1 MAHVSDLIATDIE
14 QYLKS
19 HEKKSLLRFITCGSV
34 DDGKSTLIGRLL
46 YESKMLFEDQ
56 LAAVEADSKKWGT
69 QGDQI
74 DFALLVDGLA
84 AEREQGITI
93 DVAYRFFSTDKRKFI
108 VADTPG
114 HEQYTRNMVTG
125 ASTAD
130 AAIILIDARK
140 GVLTQTR
147 RHSKLAS
154 LVGIPHL
161 VVNFFINKRTN
172 AFVSKF
178 PDALELLVRGLRSGL
193 PVTETLGVVAQEV
206 PGPVGLEFRGVV
218 DRIKVGK
225 TMEDALQD
233 TGDRLGIPEFNF
245 FTITLAIQRETGGNL
260 AETLSN
266 LADVLRKRG
275 QMKLKIKAMSS
286 ESKASAYIVGAL
298 PFIVFTM
305 IYWINPNYL
314 GGFFTDDRLIV
325 TGLGGLVWM
334 GIGAFIMAK
343 MVSFEI

>member
-1 MAHVSDLIATDIE
+1 MDILQTLLITLVIFSVLVIGYMLFAGSGVSKA
-14 QYLKS
+14 QKRRMQA
-19 HEKKSLLRFITCGSV
+19 LRYRHSESV
-34 DDGKSTLIGRLL
+34 DAKVDAQFKRAIAARKPKSFKVAGSGSRMEALAVRLDRTGKGWTVSQYIYSSIGLALAVAVVIFIQSGALL
-46 YESKMLFEDQ
+46 LSLGIG
-56 LAAVEADSKKWGT
+56 AAV
-69 QGDQI
+69 
-74 DFALLVDGLA
+74 
-84 AEREQGITI
+84 
-93 DVAYRFFSTDKRKFI
+93 
-108 VADTPG
+108 
-114 HEQYTRNMVTG
+114 G
-125 ASTAD
+125 A
-130 AAIILIDARK
+130 
-140 GVLTQTR
+140 
-147 RHSKLAS
+147 
-154 LVGIPHL
+154 GIPHL

-286 ESKASAYIVGAL
+286 ESKASAYIVGSL
-298 PFIVFTM
+298 PFIVFGM
-305 IYWINPNYL
+305 IMWVNPEYI

-325 TGLGGLVWM
+325 AGLGGLCWM
-334 GIGAFIMAK
+334 GIGVFIMAK
-343 MVSFEI
+343 MVNFEI